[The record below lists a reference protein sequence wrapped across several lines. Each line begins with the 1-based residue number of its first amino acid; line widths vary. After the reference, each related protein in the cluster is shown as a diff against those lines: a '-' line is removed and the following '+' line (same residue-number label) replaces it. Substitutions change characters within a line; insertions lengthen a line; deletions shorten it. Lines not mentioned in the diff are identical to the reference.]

1 MIIITSIT
9 FVNNI
14 LEENMRPSINE
25 LTNDKIVLKI
35 MELLKIQG
43 KTEKELT
50 DYVGLANTTFT
61 KWKYK
66 GLKSYRKHLDK
77 IAEFLEVT
85 PEYLTEGVD
94 DIINLSTMTTSE
106 IKLLQLYRKMGDNAK
121 EVLLKTAGIF
131 VDTAQ

>member
-1 MIIITSIT
+1 
-9 FVNNI
+9 
-14 LEENMRPSINE
+14 MRPSINE

-50 DYVGLANTTFT
+50 DHVGLSNTTFT

-94 DIINLSTMTTSE
+94 DIINLGTMTTSE
-106 IKLLQLYRKMGDNAK
+106 LKLLQLYRKMGDDAK
-121 EVLLKTAGIF
+121 ETLLKTAGMF
-131 VDTAQ
+131 VGAAQ

>member
-1 MIIITSIT
+1 
-9 FVNNI
+9 
-14 LEENMRPSINE
+14 MRQSINE
-25 LTNDKIVLKI
+25 LTNDNIVLKI

-50 DYVGLANTTFT
+50 EYIGLANTTFT

-85 PEYLTEGVD
+85 PQYLTEGVD

-106 IKLLQLYRKMGDNAK
+106 LKLLQLYRKMGEDAK
-121 EVLLKTAGIF
+121 EILLKTARIF
-131 VDTAQ
+131 VDTEQ

>member
-50 DYVGLANTTFT
+50 DHVGLANTTFT

>member
-1 MIIITSIT
+1 
-9 FVNNI
+9 
-14 LEENMRPSINE
+14 MRPAVNE
-25 LTNDKIVLKI
+25 LTNDIVVLKI

-43 KTEKELT
+43 KTEKDLT
-50 DYVGLANTTFT
+50 DHVGLANTTFT

-94 DIINLSTMTTSE
+94 DIINLNSMTASE
-106 IKLLQLYRKMGDNAK
+106 LRLIQMYRKMGNDAK
-121 EVLLKTAGIF
+121 EILLKTAGYFADIEQ
-131 VDTAQ
+131 V